1 MTAKLKQRRWLK
13 DRAKMV
19 CCSTE
24 LVISSTEATTN
35 DTKADATAVVKSI
48 ILEKYPSAKINYTDE
63 NSTGYFEYE
72 NEYYS
77 FTVENNNIIV
87 KGNTGKMINVLQI
100 N

>member
-35 DTKADATAVVKSI
+35 DTKADSTAVVKSI

-77 FTVENNNIIV
+77 LTVENNNIIV